1 MKKVDLNRFE
11 YELVTNERECFDKE
25 KTESLLTEYFEEYD
39 YILGDY
45 AYDKLRLKGF
55 QEKTNPKVNKI
66 NNIENLDKYLKEHCA
81 YGARHFL
88 LKKIKG

>member
-1 MKKVDLNRFE
+1 MKKTILNEQE
-11 YELVTNERECFDKE
+11 YEIIKNDKDCFDKE

-55 QEKTNPKVNKI
+55 QEKHNPKVNKI
-66 NNIENLDKYLKEHCA
+66 NNIETLEKYLKEQCA

-88 LKKIKG
+88 LKKVKG